1 LGNIVLYDHAPEV
14 RVSRWGSIHHE
25 CFHAGH
31 EYAAIADDQNQVRRR
46 VPFRDYGCKLGLP
59 HYPGR
64 RIGAMRLGAL
74 PLEQQQKLALIKG
87 ASFVGANAS
96 VWKRTHAL
104 PRRPEYCF

>member
-1 LGNIVLYDHAPEV
+1 MPDMKMRKIRPKGVFERRPGLRPWPTFD
-14 RVSRWGSIHHE
+14 S
-25 CFHAGH
+25 FF
-31 EYAAIADDQNQVRRR
+31 DDQNQVRRR
-46 VPFRDYGCKLGLP
+46 VPFRDYACKLGLP

-74 PLEQQQKLALIKG
+74 PFEQQQKLALIKG

-104 PRRPEYCF
+104 PGRPEYCV